1 MSISP
6 VGSGQYLSSDSSDE
20 QSSISKLEKQKED
33 LQKELQ
39 DLEESDSSNN
49 ADEIKLLRQE
59 IVDVNAKIQ
68 QLENS
73 SKGQSSG
80 QSQSA
85 SASETL
91 ESDTENSEN
100 LNMLV

>member
-6 VGSGQYLSSDSSDE
+6 VGSGQYLSSDGSDE

-39 DLEESDSSNN
+39 DLEKSDSSNN
-49 ADEIKLLRQE
+49 ADKIKLLRQE
-59 IVDVNAKIQ
+59 IVNINAKIQ
-68 QLENS
+68 QLKNS
-73 SKGQSSG
+73 SKGQSAG
-80 QSQSA
+80 QSQSV
-85 SASETL
+85 SANEAL
-91 ESDTENSEN
+91 ESDTENSGN